1 MWEFLWPILT
11 IAVTLFGVGVVI
23 LSAAEPLLVAVAER
37 RPGQPG
43 HRHSRAHL
51 RHRGR
56 S

>member
-1 MWEFLWPILT
+1 MWNSIWPILT
-11 IAVTLFGVGVVI
+11 IAVTLLGVAVVV

-37 RPGQPG
+37 RPSHPGQ
-43 HRHSRAHL
+43 RHGRVHL